1 MLFNSITFIFVF
13 LPAILLLYYCTPS
26 KYKNYTLLLASL
38 LFYAWGGFS
47 YAIILIASILIN
59 YLFVKQIE
67 KDRPSKKTWL
77 IVSLAFNVIIIVIF
91 KYLDFILSN
100 LNLLG
105 SALNAGFSEIPLKHI
120 VLPLGISFYTF
131 QQMSLL
137 WDVYRGENTEKT
149 SLTNIALYISLF
161 PQLIAGPIVRYN
173 DIVEQIKERVSTFP
187 LFRSGVQRFV
197 LGLFKKVILAN
208 TCGELA
214 DLIFATPFESIGTS
228 TAWLGIVAYSFQ
240 IYFDFSGY
248 SDMAIGLGRMFGFR
262 ILENFNFPYIA
273 KSIQE
278 FWRRWHIS
286 LSTWFRDYVYIPLG
300 GNRKGPYKTYFN
312 LILVFFLTGL
322 WHGATWSFI
331 VWGLFHG
338 LFLIIERLGFSTILK
353 RLPAVIQWI
362 YMILVVMIGWVL
374 FRVEAFSDAISF
386 IGKLFSMGSASN
398 DSFMLYLNNERII
411 VLVLAALSSSLI
423 LFKLK
428 KFVEA
433 KKFSQTIF
441 SQSLYDLGVVLL
453 FLISLVY
460 INSGSYSPFIYF
472 RF

>member
-13 LPAILLLYYCTPS
+13 LPILLMLYYSTPS
-26 KYKNYTLLLASL
+26 KFKNHVLLLFSL

-47 YAIILIASILIN
+47 YAIILVASILIN

-67 KDRPSKKTWL
+67 KDKPCKKTWL
-77 IVSLAFNVIIIVIF
+77 IVSLIFNVLVIVIF
-91 KYLDFILSN
+91 KYLDFIFIN
-100 LNLLG
+100 LNFLG
-105 SALNAGFSEIPLKHI
+105 TAISPGFSEIPLKHI

-173 DIVEQIKERVSTFP
+173 DIVEQIKERVSTYS
-187 LFRSGVQRFV
+187 LFRSGIQRFV
-197 LGLFKKVILAN
+197 LGLFKKVIIAN

-214 DLIFATPFESIGTS
+214 DLIFTTPFETISTS
-228 TAWLGIVAYSFQ
+228 TAWLGIIAYSFQ

-312 LILVFFLTGL
+312 LITVFFLTGL

-331 VWGLFHG
+331 IWGLFHG
-338 LFLIIERLGFSTILK
+338 LFLIIERLGFSKILK
-353 RLPAVIQWI
+353 RLPSVFQWM
-362 YMILVVMIGWVL
+362 YMILVVMVGWVL
-374 FRVEAFSDAISF
+374 FRVEAFPDAIAY
-386 IGKLFSMGSASN
+386 IAKLFNVGSVSN
-398 DSFMLYLNNERII
+398 DSFLVYLNNERI
-411 VLVLAALSSSLI
+411 LVLLVAALSSSLFF
-423 LFKLK
+423 FKVKSFLDQK
-428 KFVEA
+428 KL
-433 KKFSQTIF
+433 
-441 SQSLYDLGVVLL
+441 SQSNAYQSILDFGVVLL
-453 FLISLVY
+453 FLISIVY

>member
-13 LPAILLLYYCTPS
+13 LPILLLLYYCTPS
-26 KYKNYTLLLASL
+26 KYQNYTLLIASL

-59 YLFVKQIE
+59 YVFVKQIE
-67 KDRPSKKTWL
+67 KDRSSKRTWL
-77 IVSLAFNVIIIVIF
+77 IVSLSFNVLIIVIF

-100 LNLLG
+100 LNIVG
-105 SALNAGFSEIPLKHI
+105 SAMNAGFNEIPLKHI

-197 LGLFKKVILAN
+197 LGLFKKVIIAN

-214 DLIFATPFESIGTS
+214 DLIFSTPFESIGTS
-228 TAWLGIVAYSFQ
+228 TAWLGIIAYSFQ

-300 GNRKGPYKTYFN
+300 GNRKGPYKTYVN
-312 LILVFFLTGL
+312 LIIVFFLTGL

-331 VWGLFHG
+331 FWGLFHG

-353 RLPAVIQWI
+353 RLPAVIQWA

-374 FRVEAFSDAISF
+374 FRVEKFSDSLSY
-386 IGKLFSMGSASN
+386 IGKLFYTSPKN
-398 DSFMLYLNNERII
+398 DSFIMYLNNERII

-423 LFKLK
+423 FYKIK
-428 KFVEA
+428 NFIET
-433 KKFSQTIF
+433 KKFSQTVF